1 MDYNKIRRNTKEI
14 RIGNTALGG
23 TNPIRIQSMTNT
35 DTHDAK
41 TTLLQIRE
49 LEAAGCE
56 IVRIAV
62 PDLAAAETVK
72 VIKSSDV
79 KIPLVADI
87 HFDYRIA
94 LECVKN
100 GVDKVRINPGNIGD
114 EWKIKE
120 VCDACRENGVPIR
133 IGDNGGSL
141 EKHILTE
148 YGSPTPEALAK
159 SAMYHVSL
167 LEKFDFT
174 DIVISIKSS
183 NVYNMIK
190 ANKIVADSCS
200 YPIHIGVT
208 EAGSAA
214 AGTIK
219 NAIGIGSLIC
229 DGVGDTVRVSLT
241 ESPVLEIGRAK
252 DILRALNIEGQRG
265 MDLVCCPTC
274 GRTKIDLIELVH
286 NFEAAA
292 EMNRLRDFP
301 IKVALMG
308 CVVNGPG
315 EAKDADI
322 GIAGGIGEA
331 VLFKKGEIISKI
343 PEDSI
348 IDTLIK
354 EIIEMKAENE
364 KK

>member
-1 MDYNKIRRNTKEI
+1 MDYNKIRRKTKEI
-14 RIGNTALGG
+14 KIGNTAVGG
-23 TNPIRIQSMTNT
+23 NNPIRIQSMTNT
-35 DTHDAK
+35 DTHDAR
-41 TTLLQIRE
+41 TTISQIHE

-62 PDLAAAETVK
+62 PDLEAAKTVAA
-72 VIKSSDV
+72 IKASDV
-79 KIPLVADI
+79 KIPIVADI

-94 LECVKN
+94 LECVKY
-100 GVDKVRINPGNIGD
+100 GVDKIRINPGNIGD
-114 EWKIKE
+114 EKKIKE
-120 VCDACRENGVPIR
+120 VCDACRAGSIPIR
-133 IGDNGGSL
+133 IGVNGGSL
-141 EKHILTE
+141 EKHILAE

-167 LEKFDFT
+167 LEKFCFT

-190 ANKIVADSCS
+190 ANKIVAESCA

-219 NAIGIGSLIC
+219 NAVGIGSLIC

-241 ESPVLEIGRAK
+241 ESPVLEIERAK
-252 DILRALNIEGQRG
+252 EILGALGVAGQRG
-265 MDLVCCPTC
+265 MDIVSCPTC
-274 GRTKIDLIELVH
+274 GRAKIDLITLVH
-286 NFEAAA
+286 NFESAATEA
-292 EMNRLRDFP
+292 GLRDFP

-308 CVVNGPG
+308 CAVNGPG
-315 EAKDADI
+315 EARDADI
-322 GIAGGIGEA
+322 GIAGGNGEGL
-331 VLFKKGEIISKI
+331 LFKKGEITAKV
-343 PEDSI
+343 PEDKI

-354 EIIEMKAENE
+354 EILEMK
-364 KK
+364 KGK